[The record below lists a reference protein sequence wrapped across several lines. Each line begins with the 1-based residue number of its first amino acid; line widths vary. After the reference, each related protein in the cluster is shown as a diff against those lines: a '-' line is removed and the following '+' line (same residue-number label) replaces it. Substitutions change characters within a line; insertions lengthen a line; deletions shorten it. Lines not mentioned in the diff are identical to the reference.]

1 MIQSKPVLLAALVN
15 LIAIAFIPRIF
26 ANPTNIKLVD
36 DLVSFL
42 RQQRVNLV
50 TSTVYACLLIIG
62 VEYAM
67 EYTEGVQSP
76 LSGPLSALT
85 GGPGS
90 AV

>member
-1 MIQSKPVLLAALVN
+1 MIQTKPVILAALVN

-26 ANPTNIKLVD
+26 TKPTNIKIVD

-42 RQQRVNLV
+42 RQQSVNML

-76 LSGPLSALT
+76 LSGPISVLT

-90 AV
+90 AA

>member
-1 MIQSKPVLLAALVN
+1 MIQTKPVILAALVN
-15 LIAIAFIPRIF
+15 LIAIAFIPRVF
-26 ANPTNIKLVD
+26 TKPTNIKILD
-36 DLVSFL
+36 DLLSFL
-42 RQQRVNLV
+42 RQQSVNML

-76 LSGPLSALT
+76 LSGPLSVLT

-90 AV
+90 AA

>member
-1 MIQSKPVLLAALVN
+1 MIQTKPVILAALVN
-15 LIAIAFIPRIF
+15 LIAIAFIPRVF
-26 ANPTNIKLVD
+26 TKPTNIKILD
-36 DLVSFL
+36 DLLSFL
-42 RQQRVNLV
+42 RQQSVNML

-76 LSGPLSALT
+76 LSGPLSVLT

-90 AV
+90 TA